1 MSREVDGTVYESV
14 LAVVIDANGLIVHAN
29 VPEAQARLL
38 DGYGAK
44 IVSVNAEL
52 AKKAAR
58 RRQQEQAARAR
69 DAIRKAARASKTAL
83 ESLA

>member
-1 MSREVDGTVYESV
+1 MVAITNSDGLVINSEV
-14 LAVVIDANGLIVHAN
+14 N
-29 VPEAQARLL
+29 EAQARLL
-38 DGYGAK
+38 NGYGAK

-58 RRQQEQAARAR
+58 RRQQERAARAR
-69 DAIRKAARASKTAL
+69 DAVRKAARASKTAL